1 MVYKVGMTIVY
12 FCTHVSNVL
21 PNSLSLHQR
30 GDPEAVVP
38 VATAEEQL
46 AIMGDHKQRCCD
58 LHAWGKRFGQ
68 KFLGSC
74 MKTGGRQYIQKIKL
88 VRELRVIV
96 FNLHMCCSHLV
107 LDTVGSLMKVK

>member
-1 MVYKVGMTIVY
+1 MRINDISYKGDELCFICSPLLIMVDKVGMTTVY

-21 PNSLSLHQR
+21 SNSLSLHQR

-46 AIMGDHKQRCCD
+46 AIMGDHKQCCCD

-68 KFLGSC
+68 KSLGSC
-74 MKTGGRQYIQKIKL
+74 MKTGGRQHIQKIKL
-88 VRELRVIV
+88 VRELTII
-96 FNLHMCCSHLV
+96 F
-107 LDTVGSLMKVK
+107 